1 MATYL
6 QGVKPYIPDY
16 QPFQPDLNFYANVL
30 QTKQNQYDTNWN
42 KLNNVYSQFFNAD
55 VIRPGDI
62 KKKDELLKQ
71 IDFELRRVSGL
82 DLSLEQNVQQAQQ
95 VFKPFYE
102 DKVLMHD
109 MAYVKNF
116 NSRYSQAQAL
126 NKSKDDKVRETYNPI
141 GIRYMDYMRED
152 FINSSDDASLGM
164 FAPQYTPR
172 VNATK
177 HYTEMAKELGISSEV
192 TKPGKKWFVKM
203 KNGSLIYQPLI
214 KIFESEYANSPQLQE
229 MYKVEAIV
237 NRRDY
242 MKKIGGD
249 PVQAEMQYLSDQQ
262 KLIETYYDKANKNNA
277 KTVKNVE
284 TNLKKVDEK
293 INTGR
298 GNVFSW
304 HDKDAFNGT
313 LQVATANSKFTQS
326 IQEGISNKQNSTVVT
341 KGAPPTDDIE
351 ILRFKVDLGTAGI
364 LANQDIA
371 DAAYRYSKVGEKVD
385 YSLNP
390 LYVAQVKNGY
400 KKQQIAMANKAK
412 YKLAADKKAV
422 EDGRKIWK
430 EVPDPDIPGQKM
442 IIAIDNPAL
451 SELNKL
457 TTQTFTTDK
466 ITNVIAGNEK
476 FRTDLER
483 RSGKPGLVN
492 DINFI
497 IEGIEQG
504 HIGKAEGYA
513 AIFGQGMNPQVKQA
527 LVAQIGEQAFEDL
540 ARKYAPSQGYSTGN
554 TGLDQVLGQFYGNT
568 TTTEDMRMFLS
579 ESGAT
584 GKYAQEPGY
593 GIEEVMIDRA
603 KKDLGGYGASNMLK
617 KEYRDPGVN
626 EIAKS
631 IVYSSVTD
639 NMDLN
644 ELKTIVNNSNY
655 LTGSKS
661 DTPLEQT
668 FEPYELIQLHR
679 NATNIARQIRGTDL
693 AENYYNKNNNLEYD
707 SYLNFY
713 ENIDFVRNKNK
724 QMLVKNMMSNVA
736 LNALVKTYQGGME
749 LRKAISNGMLGP
761 NNSLIDRATFKGQF
775 TEILTKNSKLAK
787 GTRIDVNGRS
797 YKVSGNFERRQPF
810 VKGKGK
816 QGWNFTQEDLKNI
829 NDLTERAWNQGL
841 YKNPNITLFGKNG
854 GDSYRYEP
862 NNKRGSYV
870 MWKAVG
876 QGSRRGRK
884 PTFYKDPNQ
893 LKAAW
898 KEMYK
903 ENASRDYAKAV
914 NGLVTGN
921 PSSSL
926 DVVYKALTKDYKE
939 AAQNSRELVS
949 YTPIVNP
956 QGNAYGFSNVMG
968 YNVIG
973 TAGIDQPG
981 AKDFREFVNQGMNNI
996 QWDDITTN
1004 TVMFGEVTKT
1014 SRTKQ
1019 LGETP
1024 SEVNRANTNKASYI
1038 LNDIKSKLGTP
1049 DAVNFSIGVVGG
1061 GVLEDPNKVMVSIK
1075 PSFEYLS
1082 KNFVKSS
1089 EKSEKGIITAEEAK
1103 LASIGGINFVTDRK
1117 NLESLDLMKSA
1128 QIDGIEAILNT
1139 GQKVSHT
1146 NMYNSG
1152 TFIFEPNII
1161 DPSTP
1166 VNIRGVIQGLN
1177 PKTGEWETRPIPL
1190 PSTKYN
1196 YSEMYIQLKQQFAD
1210 IAEMNNHII
1219 RTLVKQGKS
1228 VSVAPDLSN
1237 Y

>member
-30 QTKQNQYDTNWN
+30 QTKQNQYDSNWN

-82 DLSLEQNVQQAQQ
+82 DLSLEQNLQQAQQ

-116 NSRYSQAQAL
+116 NSRYGQAQAL
-126 NKSKDDKVRETYNPI
+126 NKSKDEKVRETYNPT

-152 FINSSDDASLGM
+152 FINSSDDASLNM

-304 HDKDAFNGT
+304 HDKEAYNAT
-313 LQVATANSKFTQS
+313 LGIATANSKFTQS

-341 KGAPPTDDIE
+341 KGAPPSDDME
-351 ILRFKVDLGTAGI
+351 ILRFKVDLGTAGM

-390 LYVAQVKNGY
+390 LYVAQVKSGY
-400 KKQQIAMANKAK
+400 KKQEIAMANKAK

-422 EDGRKIWK
+422 DDGRKIWK
-430 EVPDPDIPGQKM
+430 EVPDPDIPGQNM

-457 TTQTFTTDK
+457 STQSFTTDK

-476 FRTDLER
+476 YRSDQER

-497 IEGIEQG
+497 IESIEQG
-504 HIGKAEGYA
+504 RIGKAEGYA

-540 ARKYAPSQGYSTGN
+540 ARKYSPSQGYSYGN
-554 TGLDQVLGQFYGNT
+554 TGLNQLIAATYGNT
-568 TTTEDMRMFLS
+568 TTTEDIRMTLS
-579 ESGAT
+579 QTGMG

-593 GIEEVMIDRA
+593 GMEEVMMDRV
-603 KKDLGGYGASNMLK
+603 KSDFQPYGRFMTNN
-617 KEYRDPGVN
+617 EDPGVN

-644 ELKTIVNNSNY
+644 ELKSIINNSHY

-679 NATNIARQIRGTDL
+679 NATNIARQFRGTDL
-693 AENYYNKNNNLEYD
+693 AENYYKKNNALEYD
-707 SYLNFY
+707 SYLTFY

-724 QMLVKNMMSNVA
+724 EMLVKNMMSNVT
-736 LNALVKTYQGGME
+736 LNALVKTYKGGME
-749 LRKAISNGMLGP
+749 LRKALANGVLGP
-761 NNSLIDRATFKGQF
+761 NNNIIDEATFKGEF
-775 TEILTKNSKLAK
+775 FDILKANSKLAK
-787 GTRIDVNGRS
+787 GTKVDINGRS
-797 YKVSGNFERRQPF
+797 YTVSGDFYRQ
-810 VKGKGK
+810 KGGK
-816 QGWNFTQEDLKNI
+816 EYGADRGLKGWNFTKEDEKNI
-829 NDLTERAWNQGL
+829 SDLVDRGWKQGL
-841 YKNPNITLFGKNG
+841 YKNPNIQLQ
-854 GDSYRYEP
+854 GDNPYEGYTYMP
-862 NNKRGSYV
+862 KS
-870 MWKAVG
+870 KAGPFVFTKQYGAGNRVG
-876 QGSRRGRK
+876 
-884 PTFYKDPNQ
+884 PMPVPFKDEKQ
-893 LKAAW
+893 IEARW

-903 ENASRDYAKAV
+903 KHVSREYA
-914 NGLVTGN
+914 NSINTLVTGDIDA
-921 PSSSL
+921 SL
-926 DVVYKALTKDYKE
+926 GALFKSLTKDYKE

-1004 TVMFGEVTKT
+1004 TVMFGEVTPT
-1014 SRTKQ
+1014 SRTSQ
-1019 LGETP
+1019 LGDTP
-1024 SEVNRANTNKASYI
+1024 SAVNRANANKASYI
-1038 LNDIKSKLGTP
+1038 LNDIKTKLGTP

-1089 EKSEKGIITAEEAK
+1089 EKSEKGIITAEEAQ

-1146 NMYNSG
+1146 NMYNAG
-1152 TFIFEPNII
+1152 TFVFEPNII

-1177 PKTGEWETRPIPL
+1177 PKTGEWETHALPL
-1190 PSTKYN
+1190 PNTRYN
-1196 YSEMYIQLKQQFAD
+1196 YSEMYIQLKQQIGS
-1210 IAEMNNHII
+1210 IAERNNQIM
-1219 RTLVKQGKS
+1219 RMLVKQGKT
-1228 VSVAPDLSN
+1228 VSVAPNLSN

>member
-82 DLSLEQNVQQAQQ
+82 DLSLEQNLQQAQQ

-126 NKSKDDKVRETYNPI
+126 NKSTDEKVRETYNPI
-141 GIRYMDYMRED
+141 GIRYMDYMKED
-152 FINSSDDASLGM
+152 FINSTDDESLNM

-172 VNATK
+172 VNAIK
-177 HYTEMAKELGISSEV
+177 HYTEMAKELGISSEI
-192 TKPGKKWFVKM
+192 TKPGQKYFVKM

-214 KIFESEYANSPQLQE
+214 KMFESEYANSPQLQE

-237 NRRDY
+237 NRRDS

-249 PVQAEMQYLSDQQ
+249 PVQAEMQYLTDQQ

-277 KTVKNVE
+277 KTVKNIE

-298 GNVFSW
+298 ANVFSW
-304 HDKDAFNGT
+304 HDKEAYNAT
-313 LQVATANSKFTQS
+313 LGIATANSKFTQS

-341 KGAPPTDDIE
+341 KGAPPSTDLE
-351 ILRFKVDLGTAGI
+351 VLRFKVDLGTAGM

-390 LYVAQVKNGY
+390 LYVAQVKSGY
-400 KKQQIAMANKAK
+400 KKQEIAMANKAK
-412 YKLAADKKAV
+412 YKLAMDKKAV
-422 EDGRKIWK
+422 EDGRKIFK
-430 EVPDPDIPGQKM
+430 EVPDPDNPGQNM
-442 IIAIDNPAL
+442 VIAIDNPAL

-457 TTQTFTTDK
+457 STQSFTTDK

-476 FRTDLER
+476 YRSDQER
-483 RSGKPGLVN
+483 RSGKPGLIN

-504 HIGKAEGYA
+504 LIDKATGYA
-513 AIFGQGMNPQVKQA
+513 AIFGKGMNPQVKQA

-540 ARKYAPSQGYSTGN
+540 SRKYSPSQGYSTGN
-554 TGLDQVLGQFYGNT
+554 TGIDQLIASTYGNT
-568 TTTEDMRMFLS
+568 TTTEDIRMVLS
-579 ESGAT
+579 QTGMG
-584 GKYAQEPGY
+584 GKYAQAPGY
-593 GIEEVMIDRA
+593 GMEEVMMDRV
-603 KKDLGGYGASNMLK
+603 KSDFQPYGRFMTNN
-617 KEYRDPGVN
+617 EDPGVN

-644 ELKTIVNNSNY
+644 ELKSIINNSHL

-661 DTPLEQT
+661 NTPLEQT
-668 FEPYELIQLHR
+668 FEPYELIQLHK
-679 NATNIARQIRGTDL
+679 NATNIATQFRGTDL
-693 AENYYNKNNNLEYD
+693 AENYYKKNNALEYD
-707 SYLNFY
+707 SYLTFY

-724 QMLVKNMMSNVA
+724 AMLVKNMMSNVA

-761 NNSLIDRATFKGQF
+761 NNNLIDLATFKGEF
-775 TEILTKNSKLAK
+775 TDILTKNSKLAN
-787 GTRIDVNGRS
+787 GTRIDINGRS
-797 YKVSGNFERRQPF
+797 YTVSGNFERRQPF

-816 QGWNFTQEDLKNI
+816 QGWNFTEEDLKNI

-841 YKNPNITLFGKNG
+841 YKNPNITLFGKNS
-854 GDSYRYEP
+854 GDSYQYEP
-862 NNKRGSYV
+862 NNKRGPYV
-870 MWKAVG
+870 MWKSVG

-903 ENASRDYAKAV
+903 ENASRDYARAV

-921 PSSSL
+921 PSSQL
-926 DVVYKALTKDYKE
+926 EVVFKALTKDYKE
-939 AAQNSRELVS
+939 AAQNSRELIS

-956 QGNAYGFSNVMG
+956 QGNAYGFTNVMG

-1004 TVMFGEVTKT
+1004 TVMFGEVTPS

-1019 LGETP
+1019 LGDTP
-1024 SEVNRANTNKASYI
+1024 SFVNRANANKASYI
-1038 LNDIKSKLGTP
+1038 LNDIKTKLGTKN
-1049 DAVNFSIGVVGG
+1049 AVDFSIGVVGG

-1089 EKSEKGIITAEEAK
+1089 EKSEKGIITAEEAR
-1103 LASIGGINFVTDRK
+1103 LASLGGINFVTDRK

-1139 GQKVSHT
+1139 GQTVSHT
-1146 NMYNSG
+1146 NMYNAG
-1152 TFIFEPNII
+1152 TFVFEPNVL

-1177 PKTGEWETRPIPL
+1177 PKTGEWETHALPL
-1190 PSTKYN
+1190 PNTRYN
-1196 YSEMYIQLKQQFAD
+1196 YSEMYIQLKQQ
-1210 IAEMNNHII
+1210 IASVAEQNNHIM
-1219 RTLVKQGKS
+1219 RMLVKQGKT